1 MHIGNAPANF
11 NAPSGSTDIHAMYY
25 SRFDQEQA
33 SGGVVMGERSIK
45 NRFAVQVAALVL
57 VASASTG
64 AIAADKHPF
73 GIDDVAA
80 LRQARAT
87 AVSPDGKSVLYDLTS
102 REEKGPLKHEWHMID
117 ADGSHDRKLDLSD
130 KFEPKGFTKDG
141 ALYGIYKVAGLADLA
156 IVPLTLGKPTL
167 IFALPCSIQAALISP
182 DGSQIAVL
190 SDARPKDAQQDVR
203 DVVENDESSI
213 YVVNADARDGGWWC
227 PELKTVADFAWS
239 RDSRQLAVATQ
250 VPKLG
255 NHQLRSS
262 VGICGAQG
270 WREVAQVANA
280 TSGLAWSKDG
290 NEIVFAST
298 TAATLTPEH
307 VWTAP
312 ASGGP
317 AVDRTPQ
324 LEWTATTVKGD
335 ARGDVWVEMHK
346 GVVTEAYTYAD
357 GLLTPA
363 LRWPGGVLRALPV
376 TSDFATSPLTV
387 AVSVDDPQHTTEVA
401 IVSAGALQKI
411 THVGDEGLS
420 KVTLGE
426 VKVVHW
432 TSKEGIKLEGIAT
445 FPADYQA
452 GKKYPFL
459 VLPHGGPEANDTL
472 SVDIFAQI
480 IAGKGYVVLQPQYR
494 GSTGYGAAHLAAIYQ
509 HFGDRAYRDVDSAT
523 DFAIAQGWADPNRL
537 AIFGWSAGGFMT
549 SWTVTQTHRYK
560 AAIEGAGITD
570 WLSFIPTSDTWQTD
584 YDAGLQEKDPAPL
597 LKFSA
602 VMHADQVTTP
612 LLILHGAADVRVP
625 TFQGREFYA
634 LLKERG
640 KTVRMVTYPGSPHFP
655 VLSEQ
660 QHDVFKETTDWL
672 AKYNP

>member
-1 MHIGNAPANF
+1 MYH
-11 NAPSGSTDIHAMYY
+11 SG
-25 SRFDQEQA
+25 FDQQQDSERVA
-33 SGGVVMGERSIK
+33 MGECPVK
-45 NRFAVQVAALVL
+45 NRFGAQVAAMAFL
-57 VASASTG
+57 ATASTG

-73 GIDDVAA
+73 GIEDAVA

-102 REEKGPLKHEWHMID
+102 RNEKGPLKHEWHMID
-117 ADGSHDRKLDLSD
+117 ADGSHDQKLDLSVE
-130 KFEPKGFTKDG
+130 FEPKGFTKDG
-141 ALYGIYKVAGLADLA
+141 ALYGTYKVAELAHLA
-156 IVPLTLGKPTL
+156 IVPLTSGKPTV
-167 IFALPCSIQAALISP
+167 IFALPRSIQAALISP

-203 DVVENDESSI
+203 NVVENDESSI
-213 YVVNADARDGGWWC
+213 YVVNADARDGAWWC
-227 PELKTVADFAWS
+227 PELKTVVDFAWS
-239 RDSRQLAVATQ
+239 RDSRRLAVATQ

-255 NHQLRSS
+255 NHQLSSS

-270 WREVAQVANA
+270 WREVAQVGNA

-298 TAATLTPEH
+298 TAETLTPEH

-357 GLLTPA
+357 GQLAPA
-363 LRWPGGVLRALPV
+363 LRWPGGALSALPV
-376 TSDFATSPLTV
+376 TSAFATSPPTV
-387 AVSVDDPQHTTEVA
+387 AVSVGDPQHAAEVA
-401 IVSAGALQKI
+401 IVSSGALQKI

-420 KVTLGE
+420 KVMLGE

-432 TSKEGIKLEGIAT
+432 TSKERIKLEGIAT
-445 FPADYQA
+445 FPADYQV

-459 VLPHGGPEANDTL
+459 VLPHGGPEGNDTL
-472 SVDIFAQI
+472 SLDIVSQI

-549 SWTVTQTHRYK
+549 SWTVTQTHRYR

-584 YDAGLQEKDPAPL
+584 YDARLQEKDPAPM

-625 TFQGREFYA
+625 TFQGHEFYA

-640 KTVRMVTYPGSPHFP
+640 KIVRMVTYPGSPHFP

-660 QHDVFKETTDWL
+660 QRDVFNQTTDWL
-672 AKYNP
+672 AKFNP

>member
-1 MHIGNAPANF
+1 MA
-11 NAPSGSTDIHAMYY
+11 
-25 SRFDQEQA
+25 
-33 SGGVVMGERSIK
+33 MGECPVK
-45 NRFAVQVAALVL
+45 NRFGAQLAAMALM
-57 VASASTG
+57 AAASTG

-73 GIDDVAA
+73 GIDDLTA

-102 REEKGPLKHEWHMID
+102 RNDKGPLKHEWHMID
-117 ADGSHDRKLDLSD
+117 ADGTHDRKLDLTD

-141 ALYGIYKVAGLADLA
+141 ALYGTYKVAELAHLA
-156 IVPLTLGKPTL
+156 IVPLTPGKPTV
-167 IFALPCSIQAALISP
+167 IFALPRSIQTAVISP

-190 SDARPKDAQQDVR
+190 SDARPNDAQQDVR
-203 DVVENDESSI
+203 NVVENDESSI

-227 PELKTVADFAWS
+227 PELKTVVDFAWS
-239 RDSRQLAVATQ
+239 YDSRRLAVATQ
-250 VPKLG
+250 APKLG

-270 WREVAQVANA
+270 WREVAEVGNA

-298 TAATLTPEH
+298 TAETITPEH

-312 ASGGP
+312 VSGGP

-324 LEWTATTVKGD
+324 LEWTAATVKGD

-357 GLLTPA
+357 GQLAPA
-363 LRWPGGVLRALPV
+363 LRWPGGALSALPV
-376 TSDFATSPLTV
+376 TSAFATSPPTV
-387 AVSVDDPQHTTEVA
+387 AVSVGDPQHTTEVA
-401 IVSAGALQKI
+401 IESAGALQKI
-411 THVGDEGLS
+411 THVGEGALS
-420 KVTLGE
+420 KVALGD
-426 VKVVHW
+426 VKVAHW

-445 FPADYQA
+445 FPAGYQA
-452 GKKYPFL
+452 RKKTPFL

-472 SVDIFAQI
+472 SMDIFAQI

-509 HFGDRAYRDVDSAT
+509 HFGSRAYRDVDSAT

-549 SWTVTQTHRYK
+549 SWTVTQTQRYK

-570 WLSFIPTSDTWQTD
+570 WASFMWTSDIQQFD
-584 YDAGLQEKDPAPL
+584 YDARWPEKDAAAFL
-597 LKFSA
+597 QFSA
-602 VMHADQVTTP
+602 AFHASQVTTP
-612 LLILHGAADVRVP
+612 ILILHGASDERVP
-625 TFQGREFYA
+625 TYQGREFFEVLA
-634 LLKERG
+634 ANG
-640 KTVRMVTYPGSPHFP
+640 KTTRMVTYPGSPHFP
-655 VLSEQ
+655 KLWEQ
-660 QHDVFKETTDWL
+660 RRDVFHEVAAWL
-672 AKYNP
+672 ARYNP